1 MCGFYCITFT
11 EYMLSGNTL
20 SDYTSLFSPNDY
32 KKNDKIIYNILKI
45 NMAEEASL
53 EFGLRKIDET
63 RNYLLDE
70 IKQWFSEWKI

>member
-1 MCGFYCITFT
+1 MDFIVS
-11 EYMLSGNTL
+11 LSQNICFQETL
-20 SDYTSLFSPNDY
+20 LDYTSLFSPNYY